1 MTSPCCAPDGDATY
15 RLVLEA
21 EPESNV
27 LLRLLEPFVI
37 HNVLP
42 DHLDV
47 ARLEECISV
56 ELVFR
61 APKAIA
67 ERLEAR
73 MQAMVGVRDA
83 LCEPVVPLSQRARA
97 NRPAAQSPSAQLPLA
112 PPTIAQRRAAG
123 VAA

>member
-1 MTSPCCAPDGDATY
+1 MTSLFCAPAGDATY

-47 ARLEECISV
+47 ARLEDAISV
-56 ELVFR
+56 EVLFR
-61 APKAIA
+61 APEAIA
-67 ERLEAR
+67 QRLAAR
-73 MQAMVGVRDA
+73 MQVTVGVRGA
-83 LCEPVVPLSQRARA
+83 LCDRVVPL
-97 NRPAAQSPSAQLPLA
+97 
-112 PPTIAQRRAAG
+112 AQRRAAG

>member
-1 MTSPCCAPDGDATY
+1 MTSHCCAPAGDATY

-47 ARLEECISV
+47 ARLEDCISV

-61 APKAIA
+61 APQAIA

-83 LCEPVVPLSQRARA
+83 LCERVVPLSQRSPAK
-97 NRPAAQSPSAQLPLA
+97 RPPAQPPL
-112 PPTIAQRRAAG
+112 AQRRAAG

>member
-1 MTSPCCAPDGDATY
+1 MTSPCCAPAGDATY

-47 ARLEECISV
+47 ARLEDGISV
-56 ELVFR
+56 ELLFR
-61 APKAIA
+61 APEAVA

-83 LCEPVVPLSQRARA
+83 LCERAVPL
-97 NRPAAQSPSAQLPLA
+97 
-112 PPTIAQRRAAG
+112 AQRRAAG

>member
-1 MTSPCCAPDGDATY
+1 TY

-47 ARLEECISV
+47 ARLEDCISV

-61 APKAIA
+61 APQAIA

-83 LCEPVVPLSQRARA
+83 LCERVVPLSQRSPAK
-97 NRPAAQSPSAQLPLA
+97 RPPAQPLLAQPPL
-112 PPTIAQRRAAG
+112 AQRRAAG